1 MKTLN
6 LSFKGS
12 LGKGHSL
19 KLKYANDQLDEA
31 TVRNAMQKIVDSHS
45 LVRTTNNS
53 ISALHPLS
61 TSQPLTN
68 QFSVSNKHNKEGQ
81 AFAWPF
87 FIYPDF

>member
-31 TVRNAMQKIVDSHS
+31 TVRNAMQKIVDSQLFGKDDEQLYLRVAS
-45 LVRTTNNS
+45 AKYVTTTDEP
-53 ISALHPLS
+53 I
-61 TSQPLTN
+61 
-68 QFSVSNKHNKEGQ
+68 FSPQQ
-81 AFAWPF
+81 A
-87 FIYPDF
+87 

>member
-31 TVRNAMQKIVDSHS
+31 TVRNAMQKIVDSQ
-45 LVRTTNNS
+45 LFGKDDEQ
-53 ISALHPLS
+53 L
-61 TSQPLTN
+61 
-68 QFSVSNKHNKEGQ
+68 
-81 AFAWPF
+81 
-87 FIYPDF
+87 

>member
-31 TVRNAMQKIVDSHS
+31 TVRNAMQKIVDSQLFGKDDEQLYLRVAS
-45 LVRTTNNS
+45 AKYVTT
-53 ISALHPLS
+53 IDEPIF
-61 TSQPLTN
+61 SQ
-68 QFSVSNKHNKEGQ
+68 
-81 AFAWPF
+81 
-87 FIYPDF
+87 

>member
-31 TVRNAMQKIVDSHS
+31 TVHNAMQKIVDSQLFGKDDEQLYLRVAS
-45 LVRTTNNS
+45 AKYVTTTDEP
-53 ISALHPLS
+53 IF
-61 TSQPLTN
+61 SQ
-68 QFSVSNKHNKEGQ
+68 QQ
-81 AFAWPF
+81 A
-87 FIYPDF
+87 

>member
-31 TVRNAMQKIVDSHS
+31 TVRNAMQKIVDSQLFGKDDEQLYLRVS
-45 LVRTTNNS
+45 SAKYVTTTDEP
-53 ISALHPLS
+53 IF
-61 TSQPLTN
+61 SQ
-68 QFSVSNKHNKEGQ
+68 QQ
-81 AFAWPF
+81 A
-87 FIYPDF
+87 

>member
-31 TVRNAMQKIVDSHS
+31 TVRNTMQKIVDSQLFGKDDEQLYLRVAS
-45 LVRTTNNS
+45 AKYVTTTDEP
-53 ISALHPLS
+53 IF
-61 TSQPLTN
+61 SQ
-68 QFSVSNKHNKEGQ
+68 QQ
-81 AFAWPF
+81 A
-87 FIYPDF
+87 

>member
-31 TVRNAMQKIVDSHS
+31 TVRNAMQKIVDSQLFGKDDEHLYLRVAS
-45 LVRTTNNS
+45 AKYVTTTDEP
-53 ISALHPLS
+53 IF
-61 TSQPLTN
+61 SQ
-68 QFSVSNKHNKEGQ
+68 QQ
-81 AFAWPF
+81 A
-87 FIYPDF
+87 

>member
-31 TVRNAMQKIVDSHS
+31 TVRNAMQKIVDSQLFCKDDEQLYLRVAS
-45 LVRTTNNS
+45 AKYVTTTDEP
-53 ISALHPLS
+53 IF
-61 TSQPLTN
+61 SQ
-68 QFSVSNKHNKEGQ
+68 QQ
-81 AFAWPF
+81 A
-87 FIYPDF
+87 

>member
-31 TVRNAMQKIVDSHS
+31 TVRNAIQKIVDSQLFGKDDEQLYLRVAS
-45 LVRTTNNS
+45 AKYVTTTDKP
-53 ISALHPLS
+53 IF
-61 TSQPLTN
+61 SQ
-68 QFSVSNKHNKEGQ
+68 QQ
-81 AFAWPF
+81 A
-87 FIYPDF
+87 

>member
-31 TVRNAMQKIVDSHS
+31 TVRNAMQKIVDSQLFGKDDEQLYLRVAS
-45 LVRTTNNS
+45 AKYVTTTDEP
-53 ISALHPLS
+53 IF
-61 TSQPLTN
+61 SQ
-68 QFSVSNKHNKEGQ
+68 QQ
-81 AFAWPF
+81 A
-87 FIYPDF
+87 

>member
-31 TVRNAMQKIVDSHS
+31 TVRNAMQKIVDSQ
-45 LVRTTNNS
+45 LFGKDDEQLYLRVA
-53 ISALHPLS
+53 SAKYVTITDEPIF
-61 TSQPLTN
+61 SQ
-68 QFSVSNKHNKEGQ
+68 QQ
-81 AFAWPF
+81 A
-87 FIYPDF
+87 

>member
-31 TVRNAMQKIVDSHS
+31 TVRDAMQKIVDSKLFGKDDEVLYLRVAS
-45 LVRTTNNS
+45 AKYVTTTDEP
-53 ISALHPLS
+53 IF
-61 TSQPLTN
+61 SQP
-68 QFSVSNKHNKEGQ
+68 Q
-81 AFAWPF
+81 A
-87 FIYPDF
+87 

>member
-31 TVRNAMQKIVDSHS
+31 TVRNAMQKIVDSKLFGKDDEQLYLRVAS
-45 LVRTTNNS
+45 AKYVTTTDEP
-53 ISALHPLS
+53 IF
-61 TSQPLTN
+61 SQ
-68 QFSVSNKHNKEGQ
+68 QQ
-81 AFAWPF
+81 A
-87 FIYPDF
+87 

>member
-31 TVRNAMQKIVDSHS
+31 TVRNAMQKIVDSQLFGKDDEQLYLRVAS
-45 LVRTTNNS
+45 AKYVTT
-53 ISALHPLS
+53 IDEPIF
-61 TSQPLTN
+61 SQ
-68 QFSVSNKHNKEGQ
+68 QQ
-81 AFAWPF
+81 A
-87 FIYPDF
+87 